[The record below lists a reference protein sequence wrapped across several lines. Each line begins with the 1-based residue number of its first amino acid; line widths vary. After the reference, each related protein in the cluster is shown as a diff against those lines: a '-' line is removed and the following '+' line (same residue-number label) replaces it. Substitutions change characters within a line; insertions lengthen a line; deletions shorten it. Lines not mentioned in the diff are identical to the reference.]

1 MLKRIKYRYVVIEFK
16 GEKEEVKREIL
27 RIFKKMYGDY
37 GLAEANIKFID
48 EWKPIVLK
56 INNKYVDKLRAS
68 MCMLDIQLR
77 TVGVSG
83 SIKGVKKWI

>member
-1 MLKRIKYRYVVIEFK
+1 MFKRIKYRYLVIKFEGNK
-16 GEKEEVKREIL
+16 EKTKREIL
-27 RIFKKMYGDY
+27 RIFKEMYGKY

-48 EWKPIVLK
+48 EFEPIVLK

-68 MCMLDIQLR
+68 IALLDIPLR
-77 TVGVSG
+77 TIGVSG

>member
-1 MLKRIKYRYVVIEFK
+1 MLKKIKYRYIVIEFK
-16 GEKEEVKREIL
+16 GDKEEVKKEIL
-27 RIFKKMYGDY
+27 REFKRMYGDY

-68 MCMLDIQLR
+68 LCMVNVPLR
-77 TVGVSG
+77 TIGVSG
-83 SIKGVKKWI
+83 TIKGVKKWI

>member
-1 MLKRIKYRYVVIEFK
+1 MLKRIKYRYLVIEFE
-16 GEKEEVKREIL
+16 GNKEEVKKEIVNGF
-27 RIFKKMYGDY
+27 RKMYGNY

-48 EWKPIVLK
+48 EFKPIVLK

-68 MCMLDIQLR
+68 MALLEIPLR

-83 SIKGVKKWI
+83 TIKGVKKWI